1 MANENLVTIYVQS
14 KQLDSLYQ
22 LTSTWDDLY
31 EVEEKNTLYQNYLQ
45 LAKDAQNPELV
56 KKWLQKIS
64 VNNHFSPVV
73 QQIVIGAE
81 AELTLAQLLY
91 QEKKHQELDEL
102 LDKTLIRKVIATNI
116 RTKKTYFRGLLLYA
130 DNLMALDQKDKAM
143 GYYTALSQNM
153 AKENDVRALAKSR
166 LK

>member
-1 MANENLVTIYVQS
+1 MA
-14 KQLDSLYQ
+14 
-22 LTSTWDDLY
+22 
-31 EVEEKNTLYQNYLQ
+31 
-45 LAKDAQNPELV
+45 
-56 KKWLQKIS
+56 
-64 VNNHFSPVV
+64 
-73 QQIVIGAE
+73 QI
-81 AELTLAQLLY
+81 LY